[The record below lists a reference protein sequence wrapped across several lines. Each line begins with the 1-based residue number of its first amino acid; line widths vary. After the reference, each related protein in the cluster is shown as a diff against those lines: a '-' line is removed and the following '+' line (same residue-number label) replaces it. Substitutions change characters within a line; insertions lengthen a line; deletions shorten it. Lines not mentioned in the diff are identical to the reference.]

1 MNKDQVL
8 LLIGDF
14 ALYWHGVIIALALAV
29 GIFISYRIRKTQTSG
44 ECKDILIVMLCALPS
59 AFIGARMFYC
69 WCFDGMFKS
78 FFDFGNGGFA
88 MPGALLGGFL
98 GTVIPAVILKCKI
111 GDILDTVAVGTSAAI
126 AIGRWAA
133 IFTGENLG
141 NIIASESLQ
150 GMPYSIFSKYENV
163 YRQAFF
169 AWQSVIMLLLTTF
182 LLWLFMRR
190 YAKRTLPCRSGDIYL
205 FFIVFYFIIQGVF
218 ESYRYDTLIF
228 NIPSIPKLQTVSA
241 SLCMGALFAAIPLAY
256 MILRNIF
263 TNGIKLRNLWHIPAC
278 AILYF
283 GYFNIVLRIE
293 AQNPS
298 INSILLFISAL
309 GLAGIGADLLFTP
322 IRPRS
327 KTPAR
332 FR

>member
-8 LLIGDF
+8 LLIGEF

-29 GIFISYRIRKTQTSG
+29 GIFISYRIRKTQTRG
-44 ECKDILIVMLCALPS
+44 ECKDILIIMLCALPS
-59 AFIGARMFYC
+59 AFIGARLFYC
-69 WCFDGMFKS
+69 WCFDNMFKS
-78 FFDFGNGGFA
+78 FFAFGNGGFA

-98 GTVIPAVILKCKI
+98 GSIIPAIILKYKI
-111 GDILDTVAVGTSAAI
+111 GDILDTIAVGTSAAI

-141 NIIASESLQ
+141 NIVASEALH
-150 GMPYSIFSKYENV
+150 GMPYSIFNRDENA

-169 AWQSVIMLLLTTF
+169 AWQSVIMLLLTAF

-190 YAKRTLPCRSGDIYL
+190 YSLRNLPCRSGDIYL
-205 FFIVFYFIIQGVF
+205 FFIVFYFIIQGIF
-218 ESYRYDTLIF
+218 ESFRYDTLIF
-228 NIPSIPKLQTVSA
+228 NIPSISKLQTVSA
-241 SLCMGALFAAIPLAY
+241 SLCMGALFAALPLAF

-283 GYFNIVLRIE
+283 CYFNIVLRIE
-293 AQNPS
+293 AENQS
-298 INSILLFISAL
+298 INTILLFIGAL
-309 GLAGIGADLLFTP
+309 GLVGIGADLFFTP
-322 IRPRS
+322 VRPR
-327 KTPAR
+327 KKAPAR
-332 FR
+332 LR